1 MKATKKIYDE
11 MVEVANEIRNEKI
24 RIVAEATRNRDC
36 IPHFDTR
43 DFTSKSLI
51 YGIKLIPHITGS
63 NAVCGDLT
71 NLGSYLTPDFA
82 IPKYMFFRFRHMYRV
97 LYDLCDECDMGDF
110 HVKHMSIRQSIGPII
125 NVLSSNDKY
134 YKKFIGHAAAYQT
147 CIFLYGGE
155 NTSRLK
161 DLARRFNKR
170 DLGIARAESEYR
182 RRAEVAMWDRIIR
195 RLG

>member
-1 MKATKKIYDE
+1 MKTTKKIYDE

-24 RIVAEATRNRDC
+24 GIVAKATRNRGY

-43 DFTSKSLI
+43 DFTSKNLI
-51 YGIKLIPHITGS
+51 YGIKLIPYKKCG
-63 NAVCGDLT
+63 NAVDGDHV
-71 NLGSYLTPDFA
+71 NLGSYLTSDLA
-82 IPKYMFFRFRHMYRV
+82 IPKYTFFRFRHMYRV
-97 LYDLCDECDMGDF
+97 LYGLCDECDMGDF

-134 YKKFIGHAAAYQT
+134 YKKFIGHAAAYQA
-147 CIFLYGGE
+147 CIFLYRGE

-161 DLARRFNKR
+161 DLARRFNER